1 MALGFKDCC
10 NENFYFLLTGIPA
23 TVSEFE
29 TYYIQTTHGENF
41 CAEYLEIPT
50 LNYQPPI
57 YNILELTQLDNCQSC
72 LALHSCPTEETFIS
86 NQFGAGSV
94 VATDSCAISTVQPM
108 QVECQSVNPTFSN
121 TSDGIVQILV
131 FGGTPPYR
139 FYNQNNNQQIG
150 QNSVP
155 DDGLYTLITNAPEG
169 TYVIRVE
176 DDNSDFVETLTCIL
190 DAVPAPLISTCNPTG
205 VSFFGE
211 NDGSITITIDGGGI
225 PPYSLSFN
233 GTVLNNLTQGF
244 STTFDGLTSG
254 NYTVTVSDSGVGGDF
269 QTIDVTCFVT
279 TPAQVIYPNELCL
292 SIPVCNQVLRL
303 NFDRISPDY
312 NLRAQYQCMNPQDAG
327 LTAFTLRWEN
337 QQGWRTTN
345 SNWNGTLNLLE
356 PCGTAY
362 VNNDPTFFRNPQ
374 INGILLGTLQGF
386 GSTWATTIA
395 TLSSPACP
403 PIAKVLSTTDYCPNA
418 YNGTMTALA
427 SAGGDGPPYSFRIT
441 NTANGNFTIQDSNA
455 VFNGLTNGNYTLVV
469 TDGAGN
475 QSTPVSFTINTVTP
489 PTINATNYTIQNVP
503 GFPSTGTAPNP
514 RIYTNVNVTF
524 DCNSVPVG
532 ASFSGKI
539 RLIRRIGIK
548 VDENGG
554 TPDSLA
560 SEFLYETNLT
570 NSTIT
575 KNGVTENLTFNL
587 VSTNPTT
594 DWSLLGN
601 CDGPY
606 TVGNLYSCFQKCGC
620 GVTPCTDAESSP
632 WCNCSIGTPPGTA
645 NEWYQKDFYY
655 DANFTM
661 GEGDNSVS
669 LTHSHDLTIVRGFPP
684 PECYRYLKQ
693 DIFYSIIETQ
703 RITGCVNVNPS
714 LNVGTK
720 SFSNYIQIKKSYQI
734 AGQLS
739 TSFSN
744 SQLTG

>member
-1 MALGFKDCC
+1 MALGFRDCC
-10 NENFYFLLTGIPA
+10 NENFYFLLSGIPA
-23 TVSEFE
+23 NVSEFE

-41 CAEYLEIPT
+41 CAEYLEIPS

-57 YNILELTQLDNCQSC
+57 YNILELTQMDNCQSC
-72 LALHSCPTEETFIS
+72 LASHNCPTEETFIS
-86 NQFGAGSV
+86 NQFGNGAV
-94 VATDSCAISTVQPM
+94 VAADSCAISTVQPM
-108 QVECQSVNPTFSN
+108 QAECQSVNPTFSN
-121 TSDGIVQILV
+121 TSDGVVRILV

-139 FYNQNNNQQIG
+139 FYNQSNNQQIG

-155 DDGLYTLITNAPEG
+155 DDSLYTLITNAPEG

-190 DAVPAPLISTCNPTG
+190 DSAPAPLISTCNPTG

-211 NDGSITITIDGGGI
+211 NDGSFTITIQGGGI

-233 GTVLNNLTQGF
+233 GNVLNNLTEGF
-244 STTFDGLTSG
+244 STTFSDLISG
-254 NYTVTVSDSGVGGDF
+254 NYTVTISDSGLGGDY
-269 QTIDVTCFVT
+269 QTIDVTCFVS

-292 SIPVCNQVLRL
+292 SVPVCNQVLRL

-327 LTAFTLRWEN
+327 LTNFFLRWEH

-386 GSTWATTIA
+386 GSTWATTNA

-403 PIAKVLSTTDYCPNA
+403 PIAKVLNTTDYCA
-418 YNGTMTALA
+418 GSYDGTMTALA
-427 SAGGDGPPYSFRIT
+427 SAGGDGPPYSFKVI
-441 NTANGNFTIQDSNA
+441 NTSNGNFIIQDSNA
-455 VFNGLTNGNYTLVV
+455 VFNGLINGSYNLVV

-475 QSTPVSFTINTVTP
+475 QSTPVAFIIGNVTP
-489 PTINATNYTIQNVP
+489 PTIVATNYTIQNVT
-503 GFPSTGTAPNP
+503 GPSSATAPNP
-514 RIYTNVNVTF
+514 RLYRNVLVTF
-524 DCNSVPVG
+524 DCNNVPVG

-539 RLIRRIGIK
+539 KIMRRIEIK

-554 TPDSLA
+554 TPDTLA
-560 SEFLYETNLT
+560 AQYLYTTDLN

-575 KNGVTENLTFNL
+575 KNGLTENLTFNL
-587 VSTNPTT
+587 VSTNPAT
-594 DWSLLGN
+594 DWSTLGN

-606 TVGNLYSCFQKCGC
+606 SIGNLYSCFQKCGC
-620 GVTPCTDAESSP
+620 STNPSTDAQSSP
-632 WCNCSIGTPPGTA
+632 WCNCSIGTPPGTS

-655 DANFTM
+655 EANFTM
-661 GEGDNSVS
+661 GEGNNSVS
-669 LTHSHDLTIVRGFPP
+669 LTHRHDMTIVAGFPV
-684 PECYRYLKQ
+684 PECYRYLRHTVTYNIVEVQKL
-693 DIFYSIIETQ
+693 
-703 RITGCVNVNPS
+703 TGCINVNPS
-714 LNVGTK
+714 LNVGQI
-720 SFSNYIQIKKSYQI
+720 SFSDYIKTRKSYQL
-734 AGQLS
+734 ANSLS
-739 TSFSN
+739 SSFSTTN
-744 SQLTG
+744 L